1 MIDTSK
7 ILTQADQ
14 YAFSLFDVNL
24 IDFDMLEYDKNGIIS
39 LPLITSN
46 LPKPNEP
53 FDDEDTMTMITD
65 AIDYGDMWFTYNAI
79 DHKVEELVVEIHCIQ
94 QQISFDNA
102 LCFMEQIQHPEYE
115 QYKMSYDKFVA
126 NIKGELKKQIRK
138 LMTEVKGEFSKDNF
152 IKDTYFQVRQ
162 FGDKEIFY
170 VIHNWWKGLCDGEI
184 NFVDVVNG
192 EGTVF
197 IARCKGLSKSKIHI
211 CIAEFIKT

>member
-14 YAFSLFDVNL
+14 YAFSLFNVNL
-24 IDFDMLEYDKNGIIS
+24 IDFDMLEYDRNGILS

-94 QQISFDNA
+94 KQIFCDTIIC
-102 LCFMEQIQHPEYE
+102 LMEQSQHSEYDK
-115 QYKMSYDKFVA
+115 YKQIYDKFIA
-126 NIKGELKKQIRK
+126 DIEDKLKEQIRVI
-138 LMTEVKGEFSKDNF
+138 MTDVKGEFVKDIFMKSTYIQERTNEQ
-152 IKDTYFQVRQ
+152 KD
-162 FGDKEIFY
+162 IFY
-170 VIHNWWKGLCDGEI
+170 TIHRWWEKLIEGDIE
-184 NFVDVVNG
+184 FVDITNG
-192 EGTVF
+192 DGTVYV
-197 IARCKGLSKSKIHI
+197 ARND
-211 CIAEFIKT
+211 

>member
-14 YAFSLFDVNL
+14 YAFTLFDINL

-53 FDDEDTMTMITD
+53 FDNEDTMVMITD
-65 AIDYGDMWFTYNAI
+65 AINYGDMWFTYNAI
-79 DHKVEELVVEIHCIQ
+79 DHKVEELVIEIHCIQ

-115 QYKMSYDKFVA
+115 QYKISYDKFNALV
-126 NIKGELKKQIRK
+126 KERLEKQIRK
-138 LMTEVKGEFSKDNF
+138 LMTEVKGEFSKDEF
-152 IKDTYFQVRQ
+152 IKDTYFRVRR
-162 FGDKEIFY
+162 FGNKEIFY
-170 VIHNWWKGLCDGEI
+170 GIHNWWKGLCEGEI

-192 EGTVF
+192 EGTVY
-197 IARCKGLSKSKIHI
+197 IARCK
-211 CIAEFIKT
+211 

>member
-1 MIDTSK
+1 MIDTFK

-65 AIDYGDMWFTYNAI
+65 AINYGDMWFTYNAI
-79 DHKVEELVVEIHCIQ
+79 DHKVEELVIEIHCIQ
-94 QQISFDNA
+94 QQIFCDNA
-102 LCFMEQIQHPEYE
+102 IYFMEQTKHPDYE
-115 QYKMSYDKFVA
+115 LYKISYDKFVA
-126 NIKGELKKQIRK
+126 DIKGELKKQIRK
-138 LMTEVKGEFSKDNF
+138 FITDVKGNFVNDKF
-152 IKDTYFQVRQ
+152 IKDTYFQSRQ
-162 FGDKEIFY
+162 FGDKKIFY
-170 VIHNWWKGLCDGEI
+170 GIHNWWKGLYDGEI
-184 NFVDVVNG
+184 NFIDVVNG

-197 IARCKGLSKSKIHI
+197 IARCK
-211 CIAEFIKT
+211 

>member
-53 FDDEDTMTMITD
+53 FDDEDTMVMITD

-79 DHKVEELVVEIHCIQ
+79 DHKVEELVIEIHCVQ
-94 QQISFDNA
+94 QQIFCNA
-102 LCFMEQIQHPEYE
+102 IICLMEQTQHPEYDK
-115 QYKMSYDKFVA
+115 YKQIYDKFIA
-126 NIKGELKKQIRK
+126 DIKDKLKEQVREI
-138 LMTEVKGEFSKDNF
+138 MTDAKGEFVKDKF
-152 IKDTYFQVRQ
+152 IKSAYIQART
-162 FGDKEIFY
+162 DKQKNIFY
-170 VIHNWWKGLCDGEI
+170 TVHRWWEKLIQGDIE
-184 NFVDVVNG
+184 FVDITNG
-192 EGTVF
+192 DGTVYV
-197 IARCKGLSKSKIHI
+197 ARND
-211 CIAEFIKT
+211 